1 MIQKSAASTEITLA
15 DIANLFHPLALTEE
29 QEALYQRTAVVRGGE
44 SYEFYESLYER
55 ISTSHD
61 KTHILVVG
69 HGGCGK
75 STELRM
81 LTLKLRNNNTPSI
94 TIEARDD
101 LDLNNFSYID
111 IFMLI
116 VERLI
121 EYAAVKKIKAP
132 PKLIEAFNEAL
143 STKIIEGSVEKTAEA
158 GIESSAAMSAS
169 IPGLFKIVSKIT
181 SYLKVNSVQK
191 EELRRQIDPKMKD
204 IINALNALIYEINSF
219 IKNKMVIV
227 IDGLE
232 KCQTENAERL
242 FSRDISS
249 LCAINTHLII
259 ACPINIYRSPIAN
272 TLQGYF
278 IKPAI
283 MPMIKT
289 HYPESFKKPYRA
301 GVNVIKELIL
311 KRVDKSFFEK
321 GVLNEII
328 KMAGGSLRDTC
339 CLVRDSA
346 FEAHMRGRKT
356 VDMASFKIA
365 MNRFAGDKF
374 FSAEYKYK
382 DMIKQIMEGDHQ
394 PRNDPVL
401 AQLLYAGVVFE
412 YNGVGW
418 IDLHPLLRHY
428 YDKRPGL
435 LD

>member
-1 MIQKSAASTEITLA
+1 MIQKSATSTEITLA
-15 DIANLFHPLALTEE
+15 DIANLFHPKELTEE
-29 QEALYQRTAVVRGGE
+29 QEELYQRTAAVRGGE
-44 SYEFYESLYER
+44 CYEFCESLYER
-55 ISTSHD
+55 ISTSRD

-116 VERLI
+116 VERLMI
-121 EYAAVKKIKAP
+121 YAKNKKIKAP
-132 PKLIEAFNEAL
+132 PKLIKTFNEAL
-143 STKIIEGSVEKTAEA
+143 STKIIGGSVEKTAEA

-169 IPGLFKIVSKIT
+169 LPGLFKIVSKIT

-191 EELRRQIDPKMKD
+191 EEFRREIDPKMKD
-204 IINALNALIYEINSF
+204 IINALNALIDEINKPN
-219 IKNKMVIV
+219 KNKMVIV

-232 KCQTENAERL
+232 KCLTENAERL

-278 IKPAI
+278 VKPAI

-289 HYPESFKKPYRA
+289 HYPESFKKPYKA
-301 GVNVIKELIL
+301 GVDVIKKLIL
-311 KRVDKSFFEK
+311 KRVDESYFEK

-339 CLVRDSA
+339 CLVRDST

-356 VDMASFKIA
+356 VDMASSKIA
-365 MNRFAGDKF
+365 MNLFASDKF
-374 FSAEYKYK
+374 FSAENKYFP
-382 DMIKQIMEGDHQ
+382 MIKKIMEGDHQ
-394 PRNDPVL
+394 PRNDPDL
-401 AQLLYAGVVFE
+401 SHLLSVGVVFE
-412 YNGVGW
+412 YNGDGW
-418 IDLHPLLRHY
+418 IDLHPLIRQY
-428 YDKRPGL
+428 CDKRPGL